1 MIDKEFK
8 ITTLN
13 NGKKVL
19 TIVFSEKIRLI
30 KHIFLC

>member
-19 TIVFSEKIRLI
+19 TIVFSEKNTPY
-30 KHIFLC
+30 